1 MEEEILFRICSFS
14 SDFDNY
20 SPLSIMKQL
29 FKSKHC
35 SNVNNINK
43 RKVQFNYIINDKI
56 IYIQLY
62 EISDLTKRH
71 NICYCADFYLIF
83 VNLNDEENKIL
94 NSLNTILLYINETYS
109 SNTKCNILGIV
120 NKNIEHKII
129 TEKEMNDFIS
139 SKNINNYDYM
149 EINPK
154 EDIESAFRILLRE
167 IIENKANNKEEENV
181 SMSQGICYIY

>member
-1 MEEEILFRICSFS
+1 MEEEIIFRVCSFS
-14 SDFDNY
+14 TDFEHY
-20 SPLSIMKQL
+20 SPLSIIKHL
-29 FKSKHC
+29 FNSKNC
-35 SNVNNINK
+35 SKVNK
-43 RKVQFNYIINDKI
+43 LKKGKVEFNFRFEDKI
-56 IYIQLY
+56 VHTQLY
-62 EISDLTKRH
+62 EISDLTQKY
-71 NICYCADFYLIF
+71 NICYCAYSFLIF